1 MPSKK
6 SILFLASIPL
16 ALALTGCATKATPQ
30 QFGGKY
36 YLMGDAAC
44 KQARQLTDT
53 TIMCMRSNGEDTSY
67 RIALTTQEVWMYE
80 RGPTKPEYS
89 SSSIQMSDLQAL
101 SNQLQGMSASFNAQ
115 AQNTLRQSSQYVAPQ
130 VAPIQQPNSGDIRC
144 IQAGIYVNCRSN

>member
-1 MPSKK
+1 
-6 SILFLASIPL
+6 
-16 ALALTGCATKATPQ
+16 
-30 QFGGKY
+30 
-36 YLMGDAAC
+36 
-44 KQARQLTDT
+44 
-53 TIMCMRSNGEDTSY
+53 
-67 RIALTTQEVWMYE
+67 MYE